1 MNLISADNYLD
12 QDEVINKAFRLYG
25 DRISAIHVKDF
36 VMKDGQPE
44 FAYVGDGLL
53 HYETLM
59 RNLKKDKPYIAP
71 ERYHKDVEYLQ
82 KIYDAV

>member
-1 MNLISADNYLD
+1 
-12 QDEVINKAFRLYG
+12 
-25 DRISAIHVKDF
+25 
-36 VMKDGQPE
+36 MKDGQPE

-59 RNLKKDKPYIAP
+59 RNLKKDKPYIAMLLENSTK
-71 ERYHKDVEYLQ
+71 ERYHQDVEYLQ

>member
-1 MNLISADNYLD
+1 
-12 QDEVINKAFRLYG
+12 
-25 DRISAIHVKDF
+25 
-36 VMKDGQPE
+36 MKDGQPE

-59 RNLKKDKPYIAP
+59 RNLKKDKPYIAMLLENSTP